1 MRRILG
7 FLGGLL
13 VLAACAQPPVYRA
26 SAKLIVSTADSLPA
40 AEQTPEKE
48 NAFYS
53 TAIEV
58 LRSGEFRRRVQERLH
73 KTEAELQTNLTQL
86 KISRIPGADLIVVT
100 VASPSRDFASDF
112 ANALIDEYVKFF
124 NEQRDQQSAQV
135 LEPLARDVQRLG
147 KELNEIKE
155 KIRGFEPDHGDPA
168 AADRPEVKT
177 LSESRNRVQALYN
190 VALVNLY
197 AADQTRHWDSRNVSI
212 LERARAELQPI
223 SRGFFQRD

>member
-13 VLAACAQPPVYRA
+13 LLAACAQPPVYRA
-26 SAKLIVSTADSLPA
+26 SAKLFVSTADNLPA

-58 LRSGEFRRRVQERLH
+58 MRSGEFQRRVQAQMH
-73 KTEAELQTNLTQL
+73 KTETEVHANLTQL
-86 KISRIPGADLIVVT
+86 KISRIPGADLILVT
-100 VASPSRDFASDF
+100 VDSPSRDFASDF
-112 ANALIDEYVKFF
+112 ADAVIDEYVKFF
-124 NEQRDQQSAQV
+124 SEQRDQQSAQV
-135 LEPLARDVQRLG
+135 LEPLAHDVQRLS

-155 KIRGFEPDHGDPA
+155 KIRGFEKDHASPA
-168 AADRPEVKT
+168 AAEPPEVKT
-177 LSESRNRVQALYN
+177 LSESRNRVQTLYN
-190 VALVNLY
+190 VALVKLY
-197 AADQTRHWDSRNVSI
+197 EADQTRRWDSRNVSV
-212 LERARAELQPI
+212 LEHAVVEPRPV